1 MFYVGVSR
9 SGQSWGAVSRLE
21 GTAGCSHETKP
32 RAGRPSEIPGG
43 SFEGVHTAVTI
54 CAQRARETAH
64 PWRNS
69 SDNKDKDNNAAQIW
83 WTMCRN
89 ECAIG
94 QGITA
99 GGIHPQWALSITGT
113 CKFPHTCIEGQS
125 WKTHRMDLL
134 SHLEVLS
141 DFMVLLTSFWTFTGA
156 NSWIWSHCRGKGIS
170 GDRNQQFEG
179 YPTHHLYALY
189 DFQIC
194 MCSCVNIAARGN
206 MWCLVIENGGTKN
219 AKSLNPQPAICPFC
233 LES

>member
-1 MFYVGVSR
+1 
-9 SGQSWGAVSRLE
+9 
-21 GTAGCSHETKP
+21 
-32 RAGRPSEIPGG
+32 
-43 SFEGVHTAVTI
+43 
-54 CAQRARETAH
+54 
-64 PWRNS
+64 
-69 SDNKDKDNNAAQIW
+69 
-83 WTMCRN
+83 
-89 ECAIG
+89 
-94 QGITA
+94 
-99 GGIHPQWALSITGT
+99 
-113 CKFPHTCIEGQS
+113 
-125 WKTHRMDLL
+125 MDLL